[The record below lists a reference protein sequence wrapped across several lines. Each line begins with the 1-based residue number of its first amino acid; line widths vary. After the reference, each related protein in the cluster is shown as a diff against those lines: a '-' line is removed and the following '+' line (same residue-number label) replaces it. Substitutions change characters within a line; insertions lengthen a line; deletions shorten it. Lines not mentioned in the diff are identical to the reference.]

1 MFAINYIY
9 YYNKTIKEDIN
20 MEEIKKADLKKQ
32 FKAYEKDE
40 KNVILRHALANNSV
54 FALAKNLDNAS
65 EMDFNFDIN
74 IKTLPAA
81 NQMRS
86 GRCWIFA
93 ATNVCREIIAAACN
107 IDKFEVSQSYIA
119 FYDRL
124 EKANYLLESV
134 IELIDKD
141 YDDRTLTFLLQNG
154 VGDGGQW
161 DMFVNLVN
169 KYGLCPKNVF
179 PETNTSS
186 ATWETAQIINFNIRK
201 FASEAKALYEKE
213 GLEAVKAEKKK
224 LLNKFYVLLT
234 NAYGVIPE
242 KFDFEYTDK
251 DGKYHLEKDF
261 TPLSFKDKYLGDS
274 LNDFVSLIN
283 APTKSKPFNK
293 TYTIKYLG
301 NVVGGKDVTH
311 LNVSMDRMKELIL
324 AQLKDNRIVWFG
336 SDVGFYGDREEG
348 VWDNGK
354 FDLNTPFGLSLDM
367 DKGGSLDYHAS
378 QMNHA
383 MCITG
388 VSFKNEKPAKW
399 KIENSW
405 GTDRGKAGYYI
416 MSASWFDQFVY
427 QAVVDKKYLSKEELK
442 ALQAKPIVLKPWDP
456 MGSLAD

>member
-1 MFAINYIY
+1 
-9 YYNKTIKEDIN
+9 
-20 MEEIKKADLKKQ
+20 MEEIKKEYLAKQ
-32 FKAYEKDE
+32 FKAYQKDD
-40 KNVILRHALANNSV
+40 KNVILRHALSNTSLYTLANNQ
-54 FALAKNLDNAS
+54 DNALD
-65 EMDFNFDIN
+65 MDFNFDIN
-74 IKTLPAA
+74 IKTLSAA
-81 NQMRS
+81 NQKAS

-93 ATNVCREIIAAACN
+93 ATNVCREIVAKECN
-107 IDKFEVSQSYIA
+107 LDKFELSQSYLA
-119 FYDRL
+119 FFDRL

-134 IELIDKD
+134 IELIDRD

-186 ATWETAQIINFNIRK
+186 ATRETGQLINFSIRK

-213 GLEAVKAEKKK
+213 GLEAVRKEKDK
-224 LLNKFYVLLT
+224 LLDKFYVLLT
-234 NAYGVIPE
+234 NAYGVVPE

-251 DGKYHLEKDF
+251 DGNYHLEKGF
-261 TPLSFKDKYLGDS
+261 TPLSFKEKYLGS
-274 LNDFVSLIN
+274 LLDDFVSLIN
-283 APTKSKPFNK
+283 APTKSKPFGK
-293 TYTIKYLG
+293 TYTIQYLG
-301 NVVGGKDVTH
+301 NVVGGKEVTH

-324 AQLKDNRIVWFG
+324 AQMKDNRIVWFG

-348 VWDNGK
+348 VWDDGK
-354 FDLNTPFGLSLDM
+354 FDLDSLASLNLKM
-367 DKGGSLDYHAS
+367 DKGESLDYHAS

-388 VSFKNEKPAKW
+388 VSFKDGVPSKW

-405 GTDRGKAGYYI
+405 GTDRAKAGYYI

-427 QAVVDKKYLSKEELK
+427 QAVVDKKYLSEEELK
-442 ALQAKPIVLKPWDP
+442 ALKEKPIVLKPWDP

>member
-1 MFAINYIY
+1 
-9 YYNKTIKEDIN
+9 
-20 MEEIKKADLKKQ
+20 MEEIKKENLAKQ
-32 FKAYEKDE
+32 FKAYKKDE
-40 KNVILRHALANNSV
+40 KNVIIRHALSNTSLYTLANNQ
-54 FALAKNLDNAS
+54 DNAID
-65 EMDFNFDIN
+65 MDFNFDIN

-81 NQMRS
+81 NQKAS

-93 ATNVCREIIAAACN
+93 ATNVCREIIAKECN
-107 IDKFEVSQSYIA
+107 LDKFELSQSYLA
-119 FYDRL
+119 FFDRL

-141 YDDRTLTFLLQNG
+141 YDDRTLTYLLQNG

-161 DMFVNLVN
+161 DMFVSLVN

-186 ATWETAQIINFNIRK
+186 ATRETGQLINFSIRK

-213 GLEAVKAEKKK
+213 GLEAVRKEKEQ

-234 NAYGVIPE
+234 NAYGLIPE

-251 DGKYHLEKDF
+251 DGNYHLEKGF
-261 TPLSFKDKYLGDS
+261 TPLSFKEKYLGS
-274 LNDFVSLIN
+274 LLDDFVSLIN
-283 APTKSKPFNK
+283 APTKSKPFGK
-293 TYTIKYLG
+293 TYTIQYLG
-301 NVVGGKDVTH
+301 NVVGGKEVTH

-324 AQLKDNRIVWFG
+324 AQMKDNRIVWFG

-348 VWDNGK
+348 VWDDGK
-354 FDLNTPFGLSLDM
+354 FDLDSLASLNLKM
-367 DKGGSLDYHAS
+367 DKGESLDYHAS

-388 VSFKNEKPAKW
+388 VSFKDGIPSKW

-405 GTDRGKAGYYI
+405 GTDRAKAG
-416 MSASWFDQFVY
+416 
-427 QAVVDKKYLSKEELK
+427 
-442 ALQAKPIVLKPWDP
+442 
-456 MGSLAD
+456 

>member
-1 MFAINYIY
+1 
-9 YYNKTIKEDIN
+9 
-20 MEEIKKADLKKQ
+20 MEEIKKEYLAKQ
-32 FKAYEKDE
+32 FKAYQKDD
-40 KNVILRHALANNSV
+40 KNIILRHALSNTSLYTLANNQ
-54 FALAKNLDNAS
+54 DNAID
-65 EMDFNFDIN
+65 MDFNFDIN
-74 IKTLPAA
+74 IKTLSAA
-81 NQMRS
+81 NQKAS

-93 ATNVCREIIAAACN
+93 ATNVCREIVAKECN
-107 IDKFEVSQSYIA
+107 LDKFELSQSYLA
-119 FYDRL
+119 FFDRL

-141 YDDRTLTFLLQNG
+141 YDDRTLTYLLQNG

-161 DMFVNLVN
+161 DMFVSLVN
-169 KYGLCPKNVF
+169 KYGVCPKNVF

-186 ATWETAQIINFNIRK
+186 ATRETGQLINFSIRK

-213 GLEAVKAEKKK
+213 GLEAVRKQKDK

-234 NAYGVIPE
+234 NAYGLIPE

-251 DGKYHLEKDF
+251 DGNYHLEKGF
-261 TPLSFKDKYLGDS
+261 TPLSFKEKYLGS
-274 LNDFVSLIN
+274 LLDDFVSLIN
-283 APTKSKPFNK
+283 APTKSKPFGK
-293 TYTIKYLG
+293 TYTIQYLG
-301 NVVGGKDVTH
+301 NVVGGKEVTH

-324 AQLKDNRIVWFG
+324 AQMKDNRIVWFG

-348 VWDNGK
+348 VWDDGK
-354 FDLNTPFGLSLDM
+354 FDLDSLASLNLKM
-367 DKGGSLDYHAS
+367 DKGESLDYHAS

-388 VSFKNEKPAKW
+388 VSFKDGVPSKW

-405 GTDRGKAGYYI
+405 GTDRAKAGYYI

-427 QAVVDKKYLSKEELK
+427 QAVVDKKYLSEEELK
-442 ALQAKPIVLKPWDP
+442 ALKEKPIVLKPWDP

>member
-1 MFAINYIY
+1 
-9 YYNKTIKEDIN
+9 
-20 MEEIKKADLKKQ
+20 MEEIKKDNLAKQ
-32 FKAYEKDE
+32 FKAYKKDE
-40 KNVILRHALANNSV
+40 KNVIIRHALSNTSLYTLANNQ
-54 FALAKNLDNAS
+54 DNALD
-65 EMDFNFDIN
+65 MDFNFDIN

-81 NQMRS
+81 NQKAS

-93 ATNVCREIIAAACN
+93 ATNVCREIIAKECN
-107 IDKFEVSQSYIA
+107 LDKFELSQSYLA
-119 FYDRL
+119 FFDRL

-141 YDDRTLTFLLQNG
+141 YDDRTLTYLLQNG

-161 DMFVNLVN
+161 DMFVSLVN

-186 ATWETAQIINFNIRK
+186 ATRETGQLINFSIRK

-213 GLEAVKAEKKK
+213 GLEAVRKQKDK

-234 NAYGVIPE
+234 NAYGLIPE

-251 DGKYHLEKDF
+251 DGNYHLEKGF
-261 TPLSFKDKYLGDS
+261 TPLSFKEKYLGS
-274 LNDFVSLIN
+274 LLDDFVSLIN
-283 APTKSKPFNK
+283 APTKSKPFGK
-293 TYTIKYLG
+293 TYTIQYLG
-301 NVVGGKDVTH
+301 NVVGGKEVTH

-324 AQLKDNRIVWFG
+324 AQMKDNRIVWFG

-348 VWDNGK
+348 VWDDGK
-354 FDLNTPFGLSLDM
+354 FDLDSLASLNLKM
-367 DKGGSLDYHAS
+367 DKGESLDYHAS

-388 VSFKNEKPAKW
+388 VSFKDGIPSKW

-405 GTDRGKAGYYI
+405 GTDRAKAGYYI

-427 QAVVDKKYLSKEELK
+427 QAVVDQKYLNKDELK
-442 ALQAKPIVLKPWDP
+442 ALKAKPIVLKPWDP

>member
-1 MFAINYIY
+1 
-9 YYNKTIKEDIN
+9 
-20 MEEIKKADLKKQ
+20 MEEIKKEYLAKSAKKYQ
-32 FKAYEKDE
+32 KDD
-40 KNVILRHALANNSV
+40 KNIIIRHALNNNSLYTLANNQ
-54 FALAKNLDNAS
+54 DNAMD
-65 EMDFNFDIN
+65 MDFNFDIN

-81 NQMRS
+81 NQKAS

-93 ATNVCREIIAAACN
+93 ATNVCREVVAKECN
-107 IDKFEVSQSYIA
+107 LDKFELSQSYLA

-124 EKANYLLESV
+124 EKANYLLEAV

-141 YDDRTLTFLLQNG
+141 YDDRTLTYLLQGG

-186 ATWETAQIINFNIRK
+186 ATRETAQLINFSIRK
-201 FASEAKALYEKE
+201 FASKAKELYESK
-213 GLEAVKAEKKK
+213 GLEAVRKEKEA
-224 LLNKFYVLLT
+224 LLDKFYVLLT

-251 DGKYHLEKDF
+251 EGKYHLEKGF

-274 LNDFVSLIN
+274 LNDYVSLIN
-283 APTKSKPFNK
+283 APTKSKPFGK
-293 TYTIKYLG
+293 TYTIQYLG
-301 NVVGGKDVTH
+301 NVVGGKIVTH
-311 LNVSMDRMKELIL
+311 LNVSMERMKELIL
-324 AQLKDNRIVWFG
+324 AQMKDDRIVWFG

-348 VWDNGK
+348 VWDDGK
-354 FDLNTPFGLSLDM
+354 FDLDSLSGLNLKM
-367 DKGGSLDYHAS
+367 DKGESLDYHAS

-388 VSFKNEKPAKW
+388 VSFKKGIPSKW

-405 GTDRGKAGYYI
+405 GSDRAKAGYYI
-416 MSASWFDQFVY
+416 MSASWFDQYVY
-427 QAVVDKKYLSKEELK
+427 QAVVDKKYLNADELK
-442 ALQAKPIVLKPWDP
+442 ALKAKPVVLKPWDP

>member
-1 MFAINYIY
+1 
-9 YYNKTIKEDIN
+9 
-20 MEEIKKADLKKQ
+20 MEEIKKENLAKQ
-32 FKAYEKDE
+32 FKDYKKDE
-40 KNVILRHALANNSV
+40 KNVIIRHALSNTSLYTLANNQ
-54 FALAKNLDNAS
+54 DNAID
-65 EMDFNFDIN
+65 MDFNFDIN

-81 NQMRS
+81 NQKAS

-93 ATNVCREIIAAACN
+93 ATNVCREIIAKECN
-107 IDKFEVSQSYIA
+107 LDKFELSQSYLA
-119 FYDRL
+119 FFDRL

-141 YDDRTLTFLLQNG
+141 YDDRTLAFLLQNG

-161 DMFVNLVN
+161 DMFVSLVN
-169 KYGLCPKNVF
+169 KYGVCPKNVF

-186 ATWETAQIINFNIRK
+186 ATRETGQLINFSIRK

-213 GLEAVKAEKKK
+213 GLEAVRKQKDK

-234 NAYGVIPE
+234 NAYGLIPE

-251 DGKYHLEKDF
+251 DGNYHLEKGF
-261 TPLSFKDKYLGDS
+261 TPLSFKEKYLGS
-274 LNDFVSLIN
+274 LLDDFVSLIN
-283 APTKSKPFNK
+283 APTKSKPFGK
-293 TYTIKYLG
+293 TYTIQYLG
-301 NVVGGKDVTH
+301 NVVGGKEVTH

-324 AQLKDNRIVWFG
+324 AQMKDNRIVWFG

-348 VWDNGK
+348 VWDDGK
-354 FDLNTPFGLSLDM
+354 FDLDSLASLNLKM
-367 DKGGSLDYHAS
+367 GKGESLDYHAS

-388 VSFKNEKPAKW
+388 VSFKDGVPSKW

-405 GTDRGKAGYYI
+405 GTDRAKAGYYI

-427 QAVVDKKYLSKEELK
+427 QAVVDKKYLNKDELK
-442 ALQAKPIVLKPWDP
+442 ALKAKPIVLKPWDP

>member
-1 MFAINYIY
+1 
-9 YYNKTIKEDIN
+9 
-20 MEEIKKADLKKQ
+20 MEEIKKDNLAKQ
-32 FKAYEKDE
+32 FKAYKKDE
-40 KNVILRHALANNSV
+40 KNVIIRHALSNTSLYTLANNQ
-54 FALAKNLDNAS
+54 DNALD
-65 EMDFNFDIN
+65 MDFNFDIN

-81 NQMRS
+81 NQKAS

-93 ATNVCREIIAAACN
+93 ATNVCREIIAKECN
-107 IDKFEVSQSYIA
+107 LDKFELSQSYLA
-119 FYDRL
+119 FFDRL

-141 YDDRTLTFLLQNG
+141 YDDRTLTYLLQNG

-161 DMFVNLVN
+161 DMFVSLVN

-186 ATWETAQIINFNIRK
+186 ATRETGQLINFSIRK

-213 GLEAVKAEKKK
+213 GLEAVRKQKDK

-234 NAYGVIPE
+234 NAYGLIPE

-251 DGKYHLEKDF
+251 DGNYHLEKGF
-261 TPLSFKDKYLGDS
+261 TPLSFKEKYLGS
-274 LNDFVSLIN
+274 LLDDFVSLIN
-283 APTKSKPFNK
+283 APTKSKPFGK
-293 TYTIKYLG
+293 TYTIQYLG
-301 NVVGGKDVTH
+301 NVVGGKEVTH

-324 AQLKDNRIVWFG
+324 AQMKDNRIVWFG

-348 VWDNGK
+348 VWDDGK
-354 FDLNTPFGLSLDM
+354 FDLDSLASLNLKM
-367 DKGGSLDYHAS
+367 DKGESLDYHAS

-388 VSFKNEKPAKW
+388 VSFKDGIPSKW

-405 GTDRGKAGYYI
+405 GTDRAKAGYYI

-427 QAVVDKKYLSKEELK
+427 QAVVDKKYLNKDELK
-442 ALQAKPIVLKPWDP
+442 ALKAKPIVLKPWDP

>member
-1 MFAINYIY
+1 
-9 YYNKTIKEDIN
+9 
-20 MEEIKKADLKKQ
+20 MEEIKKEYLNKK
-32 FKAYEKDE
+32 FKEYKKDN
-40 KNVILRHALANNSV
+40 KNVIIRHALANTSLYT
-54 FALAKNLDNAS
+54 LANNQDNAS

-74 IKTLPAA
+74 IKTLSAA
-81 NQMRS
+81 NQKAS

-93 ATNVCREIIAAACN
+93 ATNVCREIIAKECKL
-107 IDKFEVSQSYIA
+107 DKFELSQSYLA

-134 IELIDKD
+134 IELIDRD

-169 KYGLCPKNVF
+169 KYGLCPKNVY
-179 PETNTSS
+179 PETMTSS
-186 ATWETAQIINFNIRK
+186 ATRETVQLINFNIRK
-201 FASEAKALYEKE
+201 FAAIAKNLYEEK
-213 GLEAVKAEKKK
+213 GIEAVRKEKEA
-224 LLNKFYVLLT
+224 LLDKFYVLLT

-251 DGKYHLEKDF
+251 DGKYHLVKGF
-261 TPLSFKDKYLGDS
+261 TPLSFKEKYLGNQLDE
-274 LNDFVSLIN
+274 FVSLIN
-283 APTKSKPFNK
+283 APTKSKPFGK
-293 TYTIKYLG
+293 TYTIEYLG
-301 NVVGGKDVTH
+301 NVVGGKIVTH

-324 AQLKDNRIVWFG
+324 KQMKDDRIVWFG
-336 SDVGFYGDREEG
+336 SDVAFYGDREEG
-348 VWDNGK
+348 VWDDGK
-354 FDLNTPFGLSLDM
+354 FDLNSLTGLVLKM
-367 DKGGSLDYHAS
+367 EKGESLDYHAS

-388 VSFKNEKPAKW
+388 VSFRKGIPTKW

-416 MSASWFDQFVY
+416 MSASWFDQYVY
-427 QAVVDKKYLSKEELK
+427 QAVVDKKYLSEDELK
-442 ALQAKPIVLKPWDP
+442 ALQEKPIMLKPWDP

>member
-1 MFAINYIY
+1 
-9 YYNKTIKEDIN
+9 
-20 MEEIKKADLKKQ
+20 MEEIKKENLKKQ
-32 FKAYEKDE
+32 FKAYQKDD
-40 KNVILRHALANNSV
+40 KNVILRHAMSNNSIYSL
-54 FALAKNLDNAS
+54 ALNQDNAKD
-65 EMDFNFDIN
+65 MDFNFDID
-74 IKTLPAA
+74 IKTLSAA
-81 NQMRS
+81 NQKAS

-93 ATNVCREIIAAACN
+93 ATNVCREVIAEKCN
-107 IDKFEVSQSYIA
+107 LGSFELSQSYLA

-124 EKANYLLESV
+124 EKANYLLEAV
-134 IELIDKD
+134 IELIEKD

-179 PETNTSS
+179 PETCTSS
-186 ATWETAQIINFNIRK
+186 ATRETAQLINFNIRK
-201 FASEAKALYEKE
+201 FAATAKALYDKKGLDAVRKEKE
-213 GLEAVKAEKKK
+213 A

-234 NAYGVIPE
+234 NAYGLVPE
-242 KFDFEYTDK
+242 KFDFEYVDK
-251 DGKYHLEKDF
+251 EGNYHLEKGY
-261 TPLSFKDKYLGDS
+261 TPLSFKEKYLGNMLD
-274 LNDFVSLIN
+274 DFVSLIN
-283 APTKSKPFNK
+283 APTRSKPFNK
-293 TYTIKYLG
+293 IYTVKYLG

-324 AQLKDNRIVWFG
+324 SQLKDNRIVWFG
-336 SDVGFYGDREEG
+336 SDVGFYGDREVG
-348 VWDNGK
+348 VWDDGK
-354 FDLNTPFGLSLDM
+354 FDLDSPYGLNLLM
-367 DKGGSLDYHAS
+367 NKGDSLDYHAS

-388 VSFKNEKPAKW
+388 VTFKNDVPSKW

-405 GTDRGKAGYYI
+405 GTDRAKAGYYI

-442 ALQAKPIVLKPWDP
+442 ALEGKPIVLKPWDP

>member
-1 MFAINYIY
+1 
-9 YYNKTIKEDIN
+9 
-20 MEEIKKADLKKQ
+20 MEAIKKENLKKVN
-32 FKAYEKDE
+32 DD
-40 KNVILRHALANNSV
+40 KNAILRHALSKNSLYTIV
-54 FALAKNLDNAS
+54 SSQDAEP

-81 NQMRS
+81 NQKAS

-93 ATNVCREIIAAACN
+93 ATNVCREIVAAKCN
-107 IDKFEVSQSYIA
+107 LSNFELSQSYLA

-134 IELIDKD
+134 IELLDKD
-141 YDDRTLTFLLQNG
+141 YDDRTLAFLLQNG

-169 KYGLCPKNVF
+169 KYGLCPKNVY
-179 PETNTSS
+179 PETSTSS
-186 ATWETAQIINFNIRK
+186 GTRETGQVINFNIRK
-201 FASEAKALYEKE
+201 FASEAKELYNSKGIVAVRKAKDAL
-213 GLEAVKAEKKK
+213 LD
-224 LLNKFYVLLT
+224 KFYVLLSD
-234 NAYGVIPE
+234 AYGLIPE

-251 DGKYHLEKDF
+251 DGNYHLEKGF
-261 TPLSFKDKYLGDS
+261 TPMSFKEKYLGNELD
-274 LNDFVSLIN
+274 NFVSLIN

-293 TYTIKYLG
+293 TYTVAYLG

-311 LNVSMDRMKELIL
+311 LNVTMDRMKELIL

-348 VWDNGK
+348 VWDDQK
-354 FDLNTPFGLSLDM
+354 FDLETPFALSLKM
-367 DKGGSLDYHAS
+367 NKGESLDYHAS

-388 VSFKNEKPAKW
+388 VSFKGKEPRKW

-405 GTDRGKAGYYI
+405 GKDRAKEGYYI
-416 MSASWFDQFVY
+416 MSNTWFDQFVY
-427 QAVVDKKYLSKEELK
+427 QAVVDKKYLNEEELK
-442 ALQAKPIVLKPWDP
+442 ALKEKPIVLKPWDP

>member
-1 MFAINYIY
+1 
-9 YYNKTIKEDIN
+9 
-20 MEEIKKADLKKQ
+20 MEEIKIEYLAKSAKKYQ
-32 FKAYEKDE
+32 TDD
-40 KNVILRHALANNSV
+40 KNVIIRHALSNNSLYTLANNQ
-54 FALAKNLDNAS
+54 DNAMD
-65 EMDFNFDIN
+65 MDFNFDIN

-81 NQMRS
+81 NQKAS

-93 ATNVCREIIAAACN
+93 ATNVCREVIAKEWN
-107 IDKFEVSQSYIA
+107 LDKFELSQSYLA

-124 EKANYLLESV
+124 EKANYLLEAV

-141 YDDRTLTFLLQNG
+141 YDDRTLTYLLEGG

-186 ATWETAQIINFNIRK
+186 ATRDTAQLINFSIRK
-201 FASEAKALYEKE
+201 FASKAKELYESK
-213 GLEAVKAEKKK
+213 GLEAVRKEKEA
-224 LLNKFYVLLT
+224 LLDKFYVLLT

-251 DGKYHLEKDF
+251 EGKYHLEKGF

-274 LNDFVSLIN
+274 LNDYVSLIN
-283 APTKSKPFNK
+283 APTKNKPFGK
-293 TYTIKYLG
+293 TYTIQYLG
-301 NVVGGKDVTH
+301 NVVGGKIVTH
-311 LNVSMDRMKELIL
+311 LNVSMERMKELIL
-324 AQLKDNRIVWFG
+324 AQMKDDRIVWFG

-348 VWDNGK
+348 VWDDGK
-354 FDLNTPFGLSLDM
+354 FDLDSLSGLNLKM
-367 DKGGSLDYHAS
+367 DKGESLDYHAS

-388 VSFKNEKPAKW
+388 VSFKKGIPSKW

-405 GTDRGKAGYYI
+405 GADRAKAGYYI
-416 MSASWFDQFVY
+416 MSASWFNQYVY
-427 QAVVDKKYLSKEELK
+427 QAVVDKKYLNADELK
-442 ALQAKPIVLKPWDP
+442 ALKAKPVVLKPWDP

>member
-1 MFAINYIY
+1 
-9 YYNKTIKEDIN
+9 
-20 MEEIKKADLKKQ
+20 MEEIKKENLAKQ
-32 FKAYEKDE
+32 FKAYKKDE
-40 KNVILRHALANNSV
+40 KNVIIRHALSNTSLYTLANNQ
-54 FALAKNLDNAS
+54 DNAID
-65 EMDFNFDIN
+65 MDFNFDIN

-81 NQMRS
+81 NQKAS

-93 ATNVCREIIAAACN
+93 ATNVCREIIAKECN
-107 IDKFEVSQSYIA
+107 LDKFELSQSYLA
-119 FYDRL
+119 FFDRL

-141 YDDRTLTFLLQNG
+141 YDDRTLAFLLQNG

-186 ATWETAQIINFNIRK
+186 ATRETGQLINFSIRK

-213 GLEAVKAEKKK
+213 GLEAVRKQKDK

-234 NAYGVIPE
+234 NAYGLIPE

-251 DGKYHLEKDF
+251 DGNYHLEKGF
-261 TPLSFKDKYLGDS
+261 TPLSFKEKYLGS
-274 LNDFVSLIN
+274 LLDDFVSLIN
-283 APTKSKPFNK
+283 APTKSKPFGK
-293 TYTIKYLG
+293 TYTIQYLG
-301 NVVGGKDVTH
+301 NVVGGKEVTH

-324 AQLKDNRIVWFG
+324 AQMKDNRIVWFG

-348 VWDNGK
+348 VWDDGK
-354 FDLNTPFGLSLDM
+354 FDLDSLASLNLKM
-367 DKGGSLDYHAS
+367 DKGESLDYHAS

-388 VSFKNEKPAKW
+388 VSFKDGVPSKW

-405 GTDRGKAGYYI
+405 GTDRAKAGYYI

-427 QAVVDKKYLSKEELK
+427 QAVVDKKYLNKDELK
-442 ALQAKPIVLKPWDP
+442 ALKAKPIVLKPWDP